1 MLAHLFKRD
10 ESHLYCLSSD
20 SQGRNIPTEFT
31 GGGWQYVKV
40 VELNPSE
47 QRLSVDSDA
56 AIADL
61 SQRGYHFV
69 EGWYRQL

>member
-10 ESHLYCLSSD
+10 ESHLYCLSND
-20 SQGRNIPTEFT
+20 SQGRNIPEVA
-31 GGGWQYVKV
+31 GGSWRHVKM
-40 VELNPSE
+40 VELHPRE

-56 AIADL
+56 AIADIA
-61 SQRGYHFV
+61 QRGYHFV

>member
-20 SQGRNIPTEFT
+20 ALGRNIPTGFS
-31 GGGWQYVKV
+31 GGGWRFVRV
-40 VELNPSE
+40 VELQPNE

-61 SQRGYHFV
+61 GQRGYHFV

>member
-1 MLAHLFKRD
+1 MLAHLFKRG

-20 SQGRNIPTEFT
+20 SRGRNIPGESTS
-31 GGGWQYVKV
+31 GWQFVRA
-40 VELNPSE
+40 VELQPGE

-61 SQRGYHFV
+61 VQRGYHFV

>member
-20 SQGRNIPTEFT
+20 AEGRNIPTAFT
-31 GGGWQYVKV
+31 GGGWRHVRV
-40 VELNPSE
+40 VELHPRE

-61 SQRGYHFV
+61 GQRGYHFV

>member
-61 SQRGYHFV
+61 SQRGYHVV
-69 EGWYRQL
+69 EGWDRQL